1 LSIHINIDEFDE
13 SLSFSGGLGFEN
25 NLLVELFLI
34 NEKQSEFY
42 FKKRNIITKKQLLK
56 QIDSFTNIKNQVL
69 NDYKNELSKTTKKFK
84 EIVELYTD
92 ITTYSIKE
100 NYISNHSNEEFSNRF
115 LSHRSLLRK
124 TIVDHRVIDLFTFVD
139 AYFRNVIPEEN
150 RGREEMHQ
158 LLIDNCNKKIFDK
171 DFRSV
176 VLMRYCYGYISNYRI
191 SKEDTVVKEYFSV
204 IKSDKSKKYCK
215 KLINKNRKLF
225 KNKKF
230 PSVEL
235 IDKNGK
241 TMLSDSLMKDK
252 RTIVSF
258 WDLYRKKSF
267 NSNLEK
273 LLNLSKNYPK
283 IQIVLLNR
291 NYDEYEVWRKTIPKQ
306 TNIVF
311 YQLKN
316 KKDVMLL
323 MPYSLAQ
330 TFLLKNDTIKGSML
344 NLYNVTFEKEF
355 KQFATRK

>member
-1 LSIHINIDEFDE
+1 
-13 SLSFSGGLGFEN
+13 
-25 NLLVELFLI
+25 
-34 NEKQSEFY
+34 
-42 FKKRNIITKKQLLK
+42 
-56 QIDSFTNIKNQVL
+56 
-69 NDYKNELSKTTKKFK
+69 
-84 EIVELYTD
+84 
-92 ITTYSIKE
+92 
-100 NYISNHSNEEFSNRF
+100 
-115 LSHRSLLRK
+115 
-124 TIVDHRVIDLFTFVD
+124 
-139 AYFRNVIPEEN
+139 
-150 RGREEMHQ
+150 
-158 LLIDNCNKKIFDK
+158 
-171 DFRSV
+171 
-176 VLMRYCYGYISNYRI
+176 MRYCYGYISNYRI

-291 NYDEYEVWRKTIPKQ
+291 NYDEHEVWRRTIPKQ
-306 TNIVF
+306 TNVVF

-355 KQFATRK
+355 KQFATQK